1 MRGTINV
8 SNTINVG
15 SSSDDSSHF
24 DVILHNVNMK
34 NKDPEIAFSKFSFSD
49 DVTTSKKETDITIT
63 HFNDKYLVNGKYANG
78 GCVKSPVTDQMML
91 FLL

>member
-8 SNTINVG
+8 SNTFNVG
-15 SSSDDSSHF
+15 SSSDDGSHF

-49 DVTTSKKETDITIT
+49 DVTTSKKETDITEVQRFGAPLTEVRIGMT
-63 HFNDKYLVNGKYANG
+63 DSTFFYLSRG
-78 GCVKSPVTDQMML
+78 
-91 FLL
+91 